1 MWKKISTVCEVKR
14 MWFVEMIILNTTI
27 CILYTIVYTYYTR
40 RGFSYTK
47 TLPHRCSEDENRKNN
62 NSQLR
67 QTFYKLIDLTDLKN
81 TTFIHSRYL
90 FQFYNNKTRAPRVI
104 STYCGWSIPCIYW
117 SHDITVTVVKEV
129 LRS

>member
-1 MWKKISTVCEVKR
+1 MC
-14 MWFVEMIILNTTI
+14 FVEMIILNTTI

-67 QTFYKLIDLTDLKN
+67 QTFYKLIDLTDLKKN

-104 STYCGWSIPCIYW
+104 STYCG
-117 SHDITVTVVKEV
+117 
-129 LRS
+129 